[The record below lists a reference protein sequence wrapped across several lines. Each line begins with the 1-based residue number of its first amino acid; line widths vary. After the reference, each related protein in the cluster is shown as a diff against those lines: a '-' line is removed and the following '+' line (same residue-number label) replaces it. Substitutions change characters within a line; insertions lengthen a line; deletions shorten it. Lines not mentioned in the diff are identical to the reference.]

1 MNGGMV
7 DGSMVDG
14 SMVCRGM
21 VDRLIMRLAR
31 VLDVGDVAGI
41 GVIDMVG
48 HSLEAAIRKLD
59 MVLALGGVAVAALA
73 GTKVKAVLIGDAVLV
88 RIVGGGGLIVGLM
101 VAAFMVRGG
110 GMVDGGGMMD
120 RGMVQGSMVH
130 RGMVDGS
137 MVRWPMVCDSRGS
150 EGSNED
156 EVLKSYR
163 IDYHQFISQ
172 DYFQCKR
179 QF

>member
-7 DGSMVDG
+7 DGSMVR
-14 SMVCRGM
+14 RGM
-21 VDRLIMRLAR
+21 VDRLVMRLAR